1 MTGKDEA
8 SALITLVTRP
18 ARHAS
23 VFLGRSMRLLGVEE
37 AGTSCLGD
45 IIEKE

>member
-1 MTGKDEA
+1 MIVLAGNGVTGKDEA

-23 VFLGRSMRLLGVEE
+23 GFSGEEYAAFGGEE
-37 AGTSCLGD
+37 AGT
-45 IIEKE
+45 